1 MYYSTMK
8 KSWYIEAYTFNGA
21 VLCRQCVAD
30 TLNDEG
36 FADPYNL
43 DEHES
48 FKPMFAS
55 DIDYKELAG
64 MICDYCY
71 EEVIPE

>member
-43 DEHES
+43 DEHEN

-55 DIDYKELAG
+55 DVDYEELAG

-71 EEVIPE
+71 EEIIPE